1 MNVYDCSIVTLSK
14 ISERSGNITIVNN
27 NQELPFDVNRVFYL
41 YDIPGGESRGGHSH
55 LECHQFLV
63 AISGSFEVVLN
74 DGFIQ
79 RQVLLNRPNQ
89 GLHIPPGIWASEV
102 NFSSGSVCLVLASH
116 KYDETD
122 YIREFKEYVN
132 YIEKNKK

>member
-79 RQVLLNRPNQ
+79 RQVLLNRPN
-89 GLHIPPGIWASEV
+89 
-102 NFSSGSVCLVLASH
+102 
-116 KYDETD
+116 
-122 YIREFKEYVN
+122 
-132 YIEKNKK
+132 